1 MASIQI
7 KRLEKPRTKLSLE
20 EQVKAY
26 KPKKVKILTTKEKP
40 KNKEFG
46 ENLVATHNLKAQE
59 GSIQELLNDC
69 HSDVKTLIDGKVSTY
84 IAKPN
89 CLILILNNKMKVKV
103 EYGQQYKTP
112 GGKLKSKHLNIRYTV
127 LDSHNRVIA

>member
-1 MASIQI
+1 MAIQI
-7 KRLEKPRTKLSLE
+7 TRLTKPRTKLSLE

-26 KPKKVKILTTKEKP
+26 KPKKVKALPIKEKP

-46 ENLVATHNLKAQE
+46 ENLLATHNLKAQE

-69 HSDVKTLIDGKVSTY
+69 HKDIKTLVEGQVSTY

-89 CLILILNNKMKVKV
+89 LLILILKNKMRVKI
-103 EYGQQYKTP
+103 EYGQQYRKPDGSLKDNTP
-112 GGKLKSKHLNIRYTV
+112 NIRYTV
-127 LDSHNRVIA
+127 TDNHNRIIA